1 MNYIIS
7 EDRVNDLIL
16 KYIENTYP
24 VDEINYTEYEDED
37 GNPNDSAYVF
47 YYGDWD
53 NGDEVI
59 FRWYGKNYFQ
69 GDDELSRLRVS
80 QSPML
85 YFEDSREIDKLHSL
99 FGNKWEPVFI
109 NWFYRNFNLRIKNV
123 I

>member
-109 NWFYRNFNLRIKNV
+109 NWFYRNFNFRIKNV

>member
-59 FRWYGKNYFQ
+59 FRWYSKNYFQ
-69 GDDELSRLRVS
+69 GDDELSRFRVS

-109 NWFYRNFNLRIKNV
+109 NWFYRNFNFRIKNV